1 MENLNFF
8 KKKSLE
14 LDKRDPLNNFK
25 NYFYSECDLIYFD
38 GNSLGRLP
46 KSTIDQ
52 TNEVI
57 RNQWGRDL
65 IQSWNKHWFKLI
77 NDTTIHLSEMFQ
89 CNPSE
94 VFVGE
99 STSNNLYKVIDS
111 LVQTK
116 KFNTIITDSLNFPSD
131 IYIIEEICS
140 RNNLRFEFL
149 KYNNDIE
156 CEIDRLKNTI
166 RNNPNSIVSLSL
178 VSYKSSYCYPYK
190 VLNELCEKN
199 NCELVWDLSHA
210 AGALNLNLRKDKFSF
225 AVGCTYKFLNGGPG
239 SPAFI
244 FVSKEKIKSINST
257 IRGWFGHSKPFDFN
271 IKYEQSDSME
281 KFRSGTPHILS
292 LSTLPSSLSITNEA
306 SIKNID
312 TKRILMI
319 KYFSEMFDNLLVKR
333 GFTYESPDHSEIG
346 SHISISHNESWRIC
360 KSLLKPKSGNKFIID
375 YRPDRFLRIAITPLY
390 TSYND
395 LYLFIER
402 LICII
407 DNNEYMLQDHSKSYV
422 T

>member
-14 LDKRDPLNNFK
+14 LDKNDSLNNFR
-25 NYFYSECDLIYFD
+25 NYFYSETNLIYFD

-57 RNQWGRDL
+57 RNQWGREL

-111 LVQTK
+111 LAGTK

-140 RNNLRFEFL
+140 RYNLRFEFL

-166 RNNPNSIVSLSL
+166 Q
-178 VSYKSSYCYPYK
+178 
-190 VLNELCEKN
+190 
-199 NCELVWDLSHA
+199 
-210 AGALNLNLRKDKFSF
+210 
-225 AVGCTYKFLNGGPG
+225 
-239 SPAFI
+239 
-244 FVSKEKIKSINST
+244 
-257 IRGWFGHSKPFDFN
+257 
-271 IKYEQSDSME
+271 KY
-281 KFRSGTPHILS
+281 
-292 LSTLPSSLSITNEA
+292 
-306 SIKNID
+306 
-312 TKRILMI
+312 
-319 KYFSEMFDNLLVKR
+319 
-333 GFTYESPDHSEIG
+333 
-346 SHISISHNESWRIC
+346 
-360 KSLLKPKSGNKFIID
+360 
-375 YRPDRFLRIAITPLY
+375 
-390 TSYND
+390 
-395 LYLFIER
+395 
-402 LICII
+402 
-407 DNNEYMLQDHSKSYV
+407 YV
-422 T
+422 TKTQY

>member
-1 MENLNFF
+1 MENLDFF
-8 KKKSLE
+8 RKKSLE
-14 LDKRDPLNNFK
+14 LDKTDPLNNYK
-25 NYFYSECDLIYFD
+25 NYFCSESDLIYFD

-52 TNEVI
+52 TTELI
-57 RNQWGRDL
+57 KNQWGKEL

-77 NDTTIHLSEMFQ
+77 SDTTVHLSKMFQ

-94 VFVGE
+94 LFIGE

-111 LVQTK
+111 LAASK
-116 KFNTIITDSLNFPSD
+116 KFKTVITDSLNFPSD
-131 IYIIEEICS
+131 IYVIEEICS

-149 KYNNDIE
+149 KYKTDIE
-156 CEIDRLKNTI
+156 CEIDLLKNI
-166 RNNPNSIVSLSL
+166 IQNNPNSIISLSL

-190 VLNELCEKN
+190 ALNELCEKN

-210 AGALNLNLRKDKFSF
+210 AGALDLNFEKDKFTF

-244 FVSKEKIKSINST
+244 YVSEKKIKKIKSP

-271 IKYEQSDSME
+271 FQYEQSDSME

-292 LSTLPSSLSITNEA
+292 LSTLPSALLITNKA
-306 SIKNID
+306 SISEID
-312 TKRILMI
+312 FKRKKMI
-319 KYFSEMFDNLLVKR
+319 KYFLELFDKFLVNR
-333 GFTYESPDHSEIG
+333 GFIYESPSIKEIG

-360 KSLLKPKSGNKFIID
+360 KSLIKPKSGNKFIVD

-390 TSYND
+390 SSYHD
-395 LYLFIER
+395 LYLFVER
-402 LICII
+402 LMIII
-407 DNNEYMLQDHSKSYV
+407 DKNEYLIHDNSKNIV
-422 T
+422 P

>member
-14 LDKRDPLNNFK
+14 LDKNDSLNNFR
-25 NYFYSECDLIYFD
+25 NYFYSESDLIYFD

-57 RNQWGRDL
+57 RNQWGREL

-111 LVQTK
+111 LAGTK

-140 RNNLRFEFL
+140 RHNLRFEFL

-156 CEIDRLKNTI
+156 CEIDRLKNAI
-166 RNNPNSIVSLSL
+166 QNNPNSIISLSL
-178 VSYKSSYCYPYK
+178 VSYKSSYCYPYRA
-190 VLNELCEKN
+190 LNELCEKN

-210 AGALNLNLRKDKFSF
+210 AGALNLNLKKDKFSF
-225 AVGCTYKFLNGGPG
+225 TVGCTYKFLNGGPG

-257 IRGWFGHSKPFDFN
+257 IRGWFGHSKPFDFSL
-271 IKYEQSDSME
+271 KYEQSNSIE

-306 SIKNID
+306 SIKKID

-319 KYFSEMFDNLLVKR
+319 KYFSEMFDNLLVNR
-333 GFTYESPDHSEIG
+333 GFNYESPNISEIG

-360 KSLLKPKSGNKFIID
+360 KSLINPKSGNKFILD

-390 TSYND
+390 SSFKELFLLVKRLVYIVDSKEYN
-395 LYLFIER
+395 LH
-402 LICII
+402 
-407 DNNEYMLQDHSKSYV
+407 NNSKDIV

>member
-14 LDKRDPLNNFK
+14 LDKNDSLNNFR
-25 NYFYSECDLIYFD
+25 NYFYSESDLIYFD

-52 TNEVI
+52 INELI
-57 RNQWGRDL
+57 KNQWGREL

-77 NDTTIHLSEMFQ
+77 NDTSVHLSKMFQ

-94 VFVGE
+94 LFVGE

-111 LVQTK
+111 LAASK
-116 KFNTIITDSLNFPSD
+116 KFKTVITDSLNFPSD
-131 IYIIEEICS
+131 IYVIEEICL

-149 KYNNDIE
+149 KYKTDIE
-156 CEIDRLKNTI
+156 CEIELLKSTI
-166 RNNPNSIVSLSL
+166 QNNPNSIISLSL
-178 VSYKSSYCYPYK
+178 VSYKSSYCYPYRA
-190 VLNELCEKN
+190 LNELCEKN

-210 AGALNLNLRKDKFSF
+210 AGALNLNLKKDKFDF

-239 SPAFI
+239 SPAYI

-271 IKYEQSDSME
+271 FKYEQSDSIE

-292 LSTLPSSLSITNEA
+292 LSALPSSLSITNEA
-306 SIKNID
+306 SIEKID
-312 TKRILMI
+312 RKRILMI
-319 KYFSEMFDNLLVKR
+319 KYFSEMFNNLLVTR
-333 GFTYESPDHSEIG
+333 GFSYESPDHKEIG

-360 KSLLKPKSGNKFIID
+360 KSLINPKKGKKFILD

-390 TSYND
+390 SSFEE
-395 LYLFIER
+395 LFLLVHR
-402 LICII
+402 LIYIV
-407 DNNEYMLQDHSKSYV
+407 DSNEYNLHNNSKDIV

>member
-8 KKKSLE
+8 RKKSLE
-14 LDKRDPLNNFK
+14 LDKTDPLNNYK
-25 NYFYSECDLIYFD
+25 NYFYSESDLIYFD

-52 TNEVI
+52 TTELI
-57 RNQWGRDL
+57 KNQWGREL

-77 NDTTIHLSEMFQ
+77 NDTTVHLSKMFQ

-94 VFVGE
+94 LFVGE

-111 LVQTK
+111 LAASK
-116 KFNTIITDSLNFPSD
+116 KFKTVITDSLNFPSD
-131 IYIIEEICS
+131 IYVIEEICS

-149 KYNNDIE
+149 KYNTDKE
-156 CEIDRLKNTI
+156 CEIELLKNI
-166 RNNPNSIVSLSL
+166 IQNNPNSIISLSL

-190 VLNELCEKN
+190 ALNELCEKN

-210 AGALNLNLRKDKFSF
+210 AGALDLNLKKDKFTF

-244 FVSKEKIKSINST
+244 YVSEKKIKDIKSP
-257 IRGWFGHSKPFDFN
+257 IRGWFGHSKPFDFKF
-271 IKYEQSDSME
+271 KYEQSDSME

-292 LSTLPSSLSITNEA
+292 LSTLPSALLITNKASIT
-306 SIKNID
+306 KID
-312 TKRILMI
+312 FKRKKMI
-319 KYFSEMFDNLLVKR
+319 KYFLEMFDKFLVNR
-333 GFTYESPDHSEIG
+333 GFIYESPSVKEIG

-360 KSLLKPKSGNKFIID
+360 KSLIKPKSGNKFIVD

-390 TSYND
+390 SSYND
-395 LYLFIER
+395 LYLFVER
-402 LICII
+402 LMIII
-407 DNNEYMLQDHSKSYV
+407 DKNEYMIHDNSKNIV

>member
-8 KKKSLE
+8 KKKSIE
-14 LDKRDPLNNFK
+14 LDKNDSLNNFK
-25 NYFYSECDLIYFD
+25 NYFYSESDLIYFD

-52 TNEVI
+52 ANEVI
-57 RNQWGRDL
+57 KNQWGREL
-65 IQSWNKHWFKLI
+65 IQSWNKYCFKLI
-77 NDTTIHLSEMFQ
+77 KDTTTHLSKMFQ
-89 CNPSE
+89 CNSSE

-111 LVQTK
+111 LAVTK
-116 KFNTIITDSLNFPSD
+116 KFKTIITDSLNFPSD
-131 IYIIEEICS
+131 IYIIEEICL

-166 RNNPNSIVSLSL
+166 QNNPNSIISLSL
-178 VSYKSSYCYPYK
+178 VSYKSSYCYPYRA
-190 VLNELCEKN
+190 LNDLCEKN

-210 AGALNLNLRKDKFSF
+210 AGALNINLKKDKFSF

-244 FVSKEKIKSINST
+244 FVSKEKIISINST
-257 IRGWFGHSKPFDFN
+257 IRGWFGHSRPFDFN
-271 IKYEQSDSME
+271 LKYEQSNSIE
-281 KFRSGTPHILS
+281 KFRSGTPHVLS
-292 LSTLPSSLSITNEA
+292 LSTLPTSISITNEA
-306 SIKNID
+306 SIKKID
-312 TKRILMI
+312 TKRKIMI
-319 KYFSEMFDNLLVKR
+319 KYFSEMFDNLLVNR
-333 GFTYESPDHSEIG
+333 GFNYESPNINEIG

-360 KSLLKPKSGNKFIID
+360 KSLIKPESDKKFILD
-375 YRPDRFLRIAITPLY
+375 YRPNRFLRIAITPLY
-390 TSYND
+390 TSFEE
-395 LYLFIER
+395 LFLLVER
-402 LICII
+402 LVCIV
-407 DNNEYMLQDHSKSYV
+407 DSKEYNLHNNSKDIV

>member
-14 LDKRDPLNNFK
+14 LDKNDSLNNFR
-25 NYFYSECDLIYFD
+25 NFFCSESDLIYFD

-57 RNQWGRDL
+57 SNQWGREL

-77 NDTTIHLSEMFQ
+77 NDTAIHLSKMFQ
-89 CNPSE
+89 CDPYE

-111 LVQTK
+111 LAVSK

-149 KYNNDIE
+149 KYKNDIE
-156 CEIDRLKNTI
+156 CEIELLKNTI
-166 RNNPNSIVSLSL
+166 QNNPNSIISLSL
-178 VSYKSSYCYPYK
+178 VSYKSSYCYPYRA
-190 VLNELCEKN
+190 LNELCEKN

-210 AGALNLNLRKDKFSF
+210 AGALNLNLKKDKFSY

-257 IRGWFGHSKPFDFN
+257 IRGWFGHSKPFNFDL
-271 IKYEQSDSME
+271 KYEQSDSIE

-292 LSTLPSSLSITNEA
+292 LSTLPTSLSITNKA
-306 SIKNID
+306 SIKKID
-312 TKRILMI
+312 IKRILMI
-319 KYFSEMFDNLLVKR
+319 KYFSEMFDNLLDDR
-333 GFTYESPDHSEIG
+333 GFVYESPNLKEIG

-360 KSLLKPKSGNKFIID
+360 KSLIKPKTGKKFILD

-390 TSYND
+390 SSFEE
-395 LYLFIER
+395 LFLLVDR
-402 LICII
+402 LIKIV
-407 DNNEYMLQDHSKSYV
+407 DFNEFNLHNKSKDVV